1 MAWHR
6 RLCLNPG
13 RLRAGPY
20 VYVPVFCATMCPR
33 RITKTG
39 CSVAWISL
47 TTLPRTATIS
57 AALPGSSVPTS
68 FSTPRS
74 LADSC
79 VPASRAAAGLIP
91 RSTMSPNSVAFIPCG
106 YTPAS
111 VPKAIGTPTRKAFLN
126 IAPCAAAEAG
136 GFAALLGAA
145 ADALDRPERVHA
157 LGREG
162 VPVRVAA
169 RGADDVTG
177 GQHARPFGDPGVDRV
192 AQPDVDEVVGAHVAH
207 GSEPCSER
215 ALCVQR
221 GIQSLFGRETH
232 HLVVDVVV
240 IVPLE
245 FIRKMRMGVDEAREK
260 GRIAQ
265 IDDPRSGGRRPCPH
279 RHDPVAPHDH
289 SGAVL
294 ERRAV

>member
-1 MAWHR
+1 MAWHC

-47 TTLPRTATIS
+47 STLPRTATIS

-126 IAPCAAAEAG
+126 IAPCAAAAARALAAIREGKAPASASLPTQHAAAG
-136 GFAALLGAA
+136 GELDDIRTPFHLVARGLAALLGAA

-192 AQPDVDEVVGAHVAH
+192 AQPDVD
-207 GSEPCSER
+207 
-215 ALCVQR
+215 
-221 GIQSLFGRETH
+221 
-232 HLVVDVVV
+232 
-240 IVPLE
+240 
-245 FIRKMRMGVDEAREK
+245 
-260 GRIAQ
+260 
-265 IDDPRSGGRRPCPH
+265 
-279 RHDPVAPHDH
+279 
-289 SGAVL
+289 
-294 ERRAV
+294 